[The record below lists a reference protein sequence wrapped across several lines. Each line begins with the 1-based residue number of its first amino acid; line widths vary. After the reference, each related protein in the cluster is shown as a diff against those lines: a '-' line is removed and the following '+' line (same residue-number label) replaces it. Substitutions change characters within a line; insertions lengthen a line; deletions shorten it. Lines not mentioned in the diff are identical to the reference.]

1 MILARGLYADTI
13 QHTSTGRTRCPL
25 YVVCIHCTECPALQ
39 VSKTDDSWREQDTRG
54 ERWHRVFTVLLSLCN
69 RHHFS
74 TGNKGSHRSANT
86 HTHTHTAWLSRSTIC
101 CFRQHTAESQWI
113 VAVCADSLYSCWHV
127 QVWRAHT
134 VAGCTCEQ
142 LLCGVKEKVQDEPY
156 QEKGE
161 KNSEG
166 DKEWEGGRGGGKDS
180 WLQKPKP
187 PRSISDCLEIKKIK
201 ALWAPL
207 GALSQDQTKSVRESD
222 TGMSAGRRKGRAKR
236 GEGQRRLLKKG
247 RNPVTSREHG

>member
-13 QHTSTGRTRCPL
+13 QHTSMGRTRCPL

-54 ERWHRVFTVLLSLCN
+54 ERWHRVVTGLLSLCN

-74 TGNKGSHRSANT
+74 TGNKGSHRSANTHT

-187 PRSISDCLEIKKIK
+187 PRSISDCLEMKKK
-201 ALWAPL
+201 
-207 GALSQDQTKSVRESD
+207 
-222 TGMSAGRRKGRAKR
+222 
-236 GEGQRRLLKKG
+236 
-247 RNPVTSREHG
+247 